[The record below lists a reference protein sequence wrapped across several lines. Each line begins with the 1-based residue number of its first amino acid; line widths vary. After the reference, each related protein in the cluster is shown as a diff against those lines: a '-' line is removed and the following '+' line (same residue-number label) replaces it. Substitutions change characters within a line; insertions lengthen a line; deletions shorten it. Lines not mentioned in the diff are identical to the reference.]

1 MRHLLTAH
9 DSFTIKQYG
18 SKLDEKTGVYR
29 LELLLE
35 RVAGQKK
42 PLDEVR
48 KVPRPSQ
55 LDDWN
60 SFTKLEGD
68 RIKVLHGEATYLW
81 WVIKLH
87 EEKADRE
94 EWKRTQLF
102 KASYAQ

>member
-1 MRHLLTAH
+1 M
-9 DSFTIKQYG
+9 
-18 SKLDEKTGVYR
+18 YR

-35 RVAGQKK
+35 RVPGQKRS
-42 PLDEVR
+42 LFEVAR
-48 KVPRPSQ
+48 QVPRPSQ
-55 LDDWN
+55 LDDWS

-94 EWKRTQLF
+94 EWKRAQLF
-102 KASYAQ
+102 RASCSQ